1 MKEVKD
7 SFMIINYSRYFE
19 SLEISIVIHN
29 EEEEAVPELGH
40 SGKCM
45 YLNVFLPYLNLDI
58 VRTNNSRF

>member
-1 MKEVKD
+1 
-7 SFMIINYSRYFE
+7 MIINYSRYFE
-19 SLEISIVIHN
+19 SLEISIVLHN

-40 SGKCM
+40 RGKCM